1 MEIIYGTIDKRVFVL
16 GGRPM
21 PSPGC
26 RWIVIVH
33 AILAWTVVH
42 ARCKDKV
49 FRTPFFVEEQKSK
62 NNKYLFSVVRFRV
75 EDKLFRGVSIINNF
89 FDQKIKKKLYRELE
103 NYKNYTKKLYKLYK
117 MKFEFG
123 FSIFQIPSSCS
134 NSKEFN
140 DFNNRIII

>member
-1 MEIIYGTIDKRVFVL
+1 M
-16 GGRPM
+16 
-21 PSPGC
+21 
-26 RWIVIVH
+26 
-33 AILAWTVVH
+33 
-42 ARCKDKV
+42 
-49 FRTPFFVEEQKSK
+49 
-62 NNKYLFSVVRFRV
+62 

-123 FSIFQIPSSCS
+123 FSVFQIPSSCS
-134 NSKEFN
+134 NSKDFN

>member
-1 MEIIYGTIDKRVFVL
+1 MYTRG
-16 GGRPM
+16 
-21 PSPGC
+21 
-26 RWIVIVH
+26 
-33 AILAWTVVH
+33 
-42 ARCKDKV
+42 ARIKFSELRSSLK
-49 FRTPFFVEEQKSK
+49 QKSK

-123 FSIFQIPSSCS
+123 FPGISNSNSSCS
-134 NSKEFN
+134 NSKDFN